1 MKLAKIILA
10 ENENKDKCS
19 PCTLYIVLFSIIFLI
34 NLGTGI
40 SFVYYKYMNH
50 VKETD
55 AKESFNYQT
64 SKNLMIVKI
73 LIV

>member
-19 PCTLYIVLFSIIFLI
+19 PCTLYIVLFSITFLI

-55 AKESFNYQT
+55 AKENFNHQT